1 MFDVATE
8 SLRQRRVVK
17 EALIAHRGA
26 PSLAPENTLIAMHKA
41 AQRGATWLEVD
52 VKLTRDCQP
61 VIIHDDRV
69 DRTTNGRGL
78 VAGLTLAE
86 IRRLEARA
94 QYGEAFAGVTIPTL
108 QELITC
114 VLELDMGLQLE
125 LKPTAGDDV
134 ETAEVALAV
143 LKSMWPANRER
154 LFLSSFSVRSIQAAA
169 RLMPDVPRAFAV
181 VVPPKKPLALLKETH
196 CQILHCLS
204 ELLDEDAQ
212 RILTDSGIEYAVAV
226 VNDAAQARRFL
237 DNGAQTVLSDIPDLL
252 G

>member
-8 SLRQRRVVK
+8 NLRQRRVVK

-181 VVPPKKPLALLKETH
+181 VVPPKKPLALLQETH

>member
-181 VVPPKKPLALLKETH
+181 VVPPKKPLALLQETH

>member
-1 MFDVATE
+1 MSDVITDH
-8 SLRQRRVVK
+8 LRHHRVVND
-17 EALIAHRGA
+17 ALIAHRGA
-26 PSLAPENTLIAMHKA
+26 SALAPENTLVAMRKA
-41 AQRGATWLEVD
+41 AQLGAKWLEVD
-52 VKLTRDCQP
+52 VKLTRDRQP

-78 VAGLTLAE
+78 VAGLTLAD
-86 IRRLEARA
+86 IRQLEARA
-94 QYGEAFAGVTIPTL
+94 QFGDAFAGVTIPTL
-108 QELITC
+108 QELIAC

-134 ETAEVALAV
+134 ETAEVALGV
-143 LKSMWPANRER
+143 LKSMWPANRDR

-181 VVPPKKPLALLKETH
+181 VVPPRRPVALLQET
-196 CQILHCLS
+196 HCLS
-204 ELLDEDAQ
+204 ELLDDEAQ
-212 RILTDSGIEYAVAV
+212 HILADSDIEYAVAV

-237 DNGAQTVLSDIPDLL
+237 DNGAQTILSDIPDLL

>member
-8 SLRQRRVVK
+8 NLRQRRVVK
-17 EALIAHRGA
+17 AALIAHRGA

-52 VKLTRDCQP
+52 VKLTRDRQP

-134 ETAEVALAV
+134 ETAEVVLAV
-143 LKSMWPANRER
+143 LKSMWPANRDS

-181 VVPPKKPLALLKETH
+181 VVPPKKPLALLQETH

-212 RILTDSGIEYAVAV
+212 RILADSGIEYAVAV
-226 VNDAAQARRFL
+226 VNNAAQARRFL

>member
-8 SLRQRRVVK
+8 NLRQRRVVK
-17 EALIAHRGA
+17 AALIAHRGA

-52 VKLTRDCQP
+52 VKLTRDRQP

-134 ETAEVALAV
+134 ETAEVVLAV
-143 LKSMWPANRER
+143 LKSMWPANRDS

-181 VVPPKKPLALLKETH
+181 VVPPKKPLALLQETH

-204 ELLDEDAQ
+204 ELMDEDAQ
-212 RILTDSGIEYAVAV
+212 RILADSGIEYAVAV

>member
-8 SLRQRRVVK
+8 NLRQRRVVK
-17 EALIAHRGA
+17 AALIAHRGA

-52 VKLTRDCQP
+52 VKLTRDRQP

-134 ETAEVALAV
+134 ETAEVVLAV
-143 LKSMWPANRER
+143 LKSMWPANRDS

-181 VVPPKKPLALLKETH
+181 VVPPKKPLALLQETH

-212 RILTDSGIEYAVAV
+212 RILADSGIEYAVAV

>member
-1 MFDVATE
+1 MSDAITDH
-8 SLRQRRVVK
+8 LRRHRVVND
-17 EALIAHRGA
+17 ALIAHRGA
-26 PSLAPENTLIAMHKA
+26 SALAPENTLAAMRKA
-41 AQRGATWLEVD
+41 AQLGATWLEVD
-52 VKLTRDCQP
+52 VKLTRDNQP

-69 DRTTNGRGL
+69 DRTTNGRGW
-78 VAGLTLAE
+78 VAGLTLEE
-86 IRRLEARA
+86 IRRLDARA
-94 QYGEAFAGVTIPTL
+94 QFGEAFAGVTIPTL
-108 QELITC
+108 QELIAC

-134 ETAEVALAV
+134 ETAEVALGV
-143 LKSMWPANRER
+143 LKSMWPANRDR

-181 VVPPKKPLALLKETH
+181 VVPPKRPVALLQETH

-204 ELLDEDAQ
+204 ALLDDEAQ
-212 RILTDSGIEYAVAV
+212 HILADSGIEYAVAI

-237 DNGAQTVLSDIPDLL
+237 ANGAQTILSDIPDLL

>member
-1 MFDVATE
+1 MSDVVTE
-8 SLRQRRVVK
+8 HSRRRRVV
-17 EALIAHRGA
+17 ASSLIAHRGA
-26 PSLAPENTLIAMHKA
+26 SSLAPENTLIAMRKA
-41 AQRGATWLEVD
+41 AQQGATWLEVD
-52 VKLTRDCQP
+52 VKLTRDGQP

-86 IRRLEARA
+86 IRQLDARA
-94 QYGEAFAGVTIPTL
+94 HFGDAFAGVTIPTL
-108 QELITC
+108 QELIEC

-143 LKSMWPANRER
+143 LKSMWPANRDR
-154 LFLSSFSVRSIQAAA
+154 LFLSSFSVRSMQAAA

-181 VVPPKKPLALLKETH
+181 VVPPKNPVALLQETN

-204 ELLDEDAQ
+204 ELLDDEALH
-212 RILTDSGIEYAVAV
+212 ILADSGIEYAVAI
-226 VNDAAQARRFL
+226 VNDVAQARRFL
-237 DNGAQTVLSDIPDLL
+237 DKGAQTVLSDIPNLL